1 MAEKMNI
8 SIIKVFHQVS
18 TRLSN
23 LEKESALYKGSF
35 AKEFNTEDD
44 AVLSRRLKYEYAID
58 LSGKIP
64 GVLKMQSLQNVPY
77 DPTSEYAKRS
87 QSKKETYFAKFEVM
101 YPFDTHI
108 SSKYVS
114 LKGAYID
121 LLTRP
126 EMIGN
131 RVNTYASE
139 YVAVFIAMSVIEMY
153 QRVIE
158 TTGYRLEDSGL
169 TIDSIQGLV
178 SMNCNYSSESVPK
191 LTIYKEKKTKS
202 DKDGTQIISVVA
214 RY

>member
-1 MAEKMNI
+1 MIRHLNM
-8 SIIKVFHQVS
+8 QRGVS
-18 TRLSN
+18 PRKRHT
-23 LEKESALYKGSF
+23 
-35 AKEFNTEDD
+35 
-44 AVLSRRLKYEYAID
+44 SRR
-58 LSGKIP
+58 
-64 GVLKMQSLQNVPY
+64 
-77 DPTSEYAKRS
+77 
-87 QSKKETYFAKFEVM
+87 YFAKFEVM

-108 SSKYVS
+108 SSKYVY

-139 YVAVFIAMSVIEMY
+139 YVAVFIAMPVIEMY

-178 SMNCNYSSESVPK
+178 SMNCNYSGESVPK
-191 LTIYKEKKTKS
+191 LIIYKEKKNKS